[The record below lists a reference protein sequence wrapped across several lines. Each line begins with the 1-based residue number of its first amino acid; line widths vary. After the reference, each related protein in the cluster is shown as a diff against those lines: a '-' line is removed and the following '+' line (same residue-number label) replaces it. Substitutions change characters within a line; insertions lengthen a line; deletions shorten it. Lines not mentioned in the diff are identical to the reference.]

1 MAKVLTWWSE
11 IDKTLNEELRNEI
24 LSLRKM
30 FKILLELN
38 FYSSEMWDCFPNFEY
53 LWNQLYAIRPL
64 LPASKWLDSKSES
77 VLATRLWSTP
87 VWCVLTCLVSP
98 GALVRPVSNRCV
110 GDLTPHFK
118 GTLDNQSSPTFQIK
132 EHHQHPLGQN
142 TLISRL
148 FELTIT
154 GPVTISFFLQNSL
167 YGKSWCWWWVSGK
180 CQWRRWWC

>member
-11 IDKTLNEELRNEI
+11 IAKTLNEELRNEI

-118 GTLDNQSSPTFQIK
+118 GWTAKVPPLSRTLSISSLSKWFNLPSVWADNFWACQYIC
-132 EHHQHPLGQN
+132 
-142 TLISRL
+142 
-148 FELTIT
+148 
-154 GPVTISFFLQNSL
+154 SFAEQRI
-167 YGKSWCWWWVSGK
+167 W
-180 CQWRRWWC
+180 

>member
-1 MAKVLTWWSE
+1 MKFSASVKCSRYSWSWTFIPLKCE
-11 IDKTLNEELRNEI
+11 IVFQTSNTFGFR
-24 LSLRKM
+24 SM
-30 FKILLELN
+30 QSGLL
-38 FYSSEMWDCFPNFEY
+38 C
-53 LWNQLYAIRPL
+53 
-64 LPASKWLDSKSES
+64 LPPSGFTSKSES
-77 VLATRLWSTP
+77 VLTTRLWSTP

-118 GTLDNQSSPTFQIK
+118 RTLDNQSSPTFQIK

-154 GPVTISFFLQNSL
+154 GLVTISFFLQNSL
-167 YGKSWCWWWVSGK
+167 YGKKLMLMMSEWKMPMTTMMMLIIPDIGCGTSL
-180 CQWRRWWC
+180 

>member
-77 VLATRLWSTP
+77 VLTTRLWSTP

-132 EHHQHPLGQN
+132 EHYQHPLCQN
-142 TLISRL
+142 TLISHL
-148 FELTIT
+148 FKLTIT
-154 GPVTISFFLQNSL
+154 GLVTICSFAKQRKKF
-167 YGKSWCWWWVSGK
+167 
-180 CQWRRWWC
+180 